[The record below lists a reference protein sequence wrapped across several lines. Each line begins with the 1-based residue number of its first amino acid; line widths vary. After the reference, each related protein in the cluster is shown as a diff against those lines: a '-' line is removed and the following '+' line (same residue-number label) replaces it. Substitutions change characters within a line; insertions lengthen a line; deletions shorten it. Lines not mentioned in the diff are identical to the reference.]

1 MRSLR
6 SVAATAACLTAIAV
20 LTACDPSGTDGG
32 DTART
37 TAAAPAAGTT
47 QPSGSAESGTESGAP
62 TAAPSTGAP
71 AGGGKASTV
80 PSAAWI
86 NPQQVPLN
94 TALHWTAPAQGAK
107 SLGAKGQFK
116 IEQLCHGKR
125 SDDWADVVTDLD
137 TASLG
142 GAAGDWQ
149 ADQSIVDLGDA
160 AKSSAVAQT
169 AFGVLGAV
177 KDEVKGCAAT
187 APGAK
192 VEIVGDDSEYLVA
205 TVTVP
210 QSDGGAVQVH
220 EYLTTSGGALV
231 ELTLHAQVAKGGH
244 PKTAWSAPADSAVL
258 SALAK
263 PVCTAFKDC

>member
-1 MRSLR
+1 VRPLR
-6 SVAATAACLTAIAV
+6 LAAATAACLTALAA
-20 LTACDPSGTDGG
+20 LTACNPDGTDGG
-32 DTART
+32 DAASPAASSAPSSAASGSPKSDPT
-37 TAAAPAAGTT
+37 TA
-47 QPSGSAESGTESGAP
+47 
-62 TAAPSTGAP
+62 AP

-80 PSAAWI
+80 PAAAWI
-86 NPQQVPLN
+86 APQQVPLN
-94 TALHWTAPAQGAK
+94 AALHWTAPASSAK

-149 ADQSIVDLGDA
+149 ADQSIVSFGDA

-177 KDEVKGCAAT
+177 KDEVKGCAT
-187 APGAK
+187 TVPGAK
-192 VEIVGDDSEYLVA
+192 VEIAGDDSEYLVA

-210 QSDGGAVQVH
+210 QSDGGTVQVH